1 MMKGNPRTVLIVA
14 ILASFVAFLDGSI
27 VNVALPAITRELGGG
42 IETQQWVVDAYLLTL
57 GSLILVAGSIS
68 DTFGRVGV
76 LRAGLVIFGAA
87 SVACAIAPTSLVL
100 IIARAVQGAGAALLV
115 PSSLAIITATFAGAA
130 RAKAIGAW
138 TAWTGLAFV
147 LGPLLGGF
155 FVDTLS
161 WRYVFA
167 VNVLPIA
174 VTLLLLTRIPSAGHT
189 GSGTRIDVT
198 GAVLASL
205 GLAGPVFALIEQG
218 RLGWSSPV
226 VYVPLILG
234 LISFATF
241 LWWETRVQ
249 HPMMPLG
256 LFRVRNFGF
265 GNIATAAIYA
275 GISLGQFIITIFLQE
290 VAGFTAL
297 QAGLATIP
305 LAILS
310 ISLSTLFGSLAGK
323 YGPRL
328 FMTAGPL
335 IIGAGFLLMLATTSP
350 VNFWTQLLPGIL
362 LFGLG
367 LSITVAPLT
376 AAILGSISPAQSGI
390 GSAINNAVSRV
401 AGLIA
406 VACAG
411 AIVGAVLDVDAFH
424 RVAFVV
430 ALLFAAGGIVSFAG
444 IRNQHVVTPVTPEAT
459 APAQDRPLAGAPTR
473 AVLPGRKDATA
484 GEADAGVAGPS

>member
-1 MMKGNPRTVLIVA
+1 MKGNPRTVLIVA

-76 LRAGLVIFGAA
+76 LRAGLVIFGLA
-87 SVACAIAPTSLVL
+87 SVACAIAPSSLVL

-115 PSSLAIITATFAGAA
+115 PSSLAMITATFAGAA

-161 WRYVFA
+161 WRWVFA

-174 VTLLLLTRIPSAGHT
+174 VTLVLLARIPSSGHG
-189 GSGTRIDVT
+189 GSGTRIDVI

-226 VYVPLILG
+226 VYLPLILG
-234 LISFATF
+234 LACFGAF

-275 GISLGQFIITIFLQE
+275 GLALGQFIITIFLQE
-290 VAGFTAL
+290 VAGFTAFA
-297 QAGLATIP
+297 AGLATIP

-323 YGPRL
+323 HGPRL

-335 IIGAGFLLMLATTSP
+335 IIGAGFLLMLTTTDP

-367 LSITVAPLT
+367 LSVTVAPLT

-424 RVAFVV
+424 RVVFVV
-430 ALLFAAGGIVSFAG
+430 SLLFIAGGIVSFAG
-444 IRNQHVVTPVTPEAT
+444 IRNQHVVTPVTPEAA
-459 APAQDRPLAGAPTR
+459 APSHDRPLAGTPTR
-473 AVLPGRKDATA
+473 PTPAVEPDTDGDGGTSGAT
-484 GEADAGVAGPS
+484 P

>member
-1 MMKGNPRTVLIVA
+1 M
-14 ILASFVAFLDGSI
+14 
-27 VNVALPAITRELGGG
+27 
-42 IETQQWVVDAYLLTL
+42 
-57 GSLILVAGSIS
+57 
-68 DTFGRVGV
+68 
-76 LRAGLVIFGAA
+76 
-87 SVACAIAPTSLVL
+87 
-100 IIARAVQGAGAALLV
+100 
-115 PSSLAIITATFAGAA
+115 
-130 RAKAIGAW
+130 
-138 TAWTGLAFV
+138 
-147 LGPLLGGF
+147 
-155 FVDTLS
+155 
-161 WRYVFA
+161 
-167 VNVLPIA
+167 
-174 VTLLLLTRIPSAGHT
+174 
-189 GSGTRIDVT
+189 
-198 GAVLASL
+198 LASL

-226 VYVPLILG
+226 VFVPLILG
-234 LISFATF
+234 LACFGTF
-241 LWWETRVQ
+241 LWWETRAE

-256 LFRVRNFGF
+256 LFKVRNFGF
-265 GNIATAAIYA
+265 GNLATAAIYA

-305 LAILS
+305 LAIMS

-335 IIGAGFLLMLATTSP
+335 IIGAGFLLMLTTTSP
-350 VNFWTQLLPGIL
+350 VNFWVQLLPGIL

-411 AIVGAVLDVDAFH
+411 AIVGAMLDVDAFH
-424 RVAFVV
+424 RVVFVV
-430 ALLFAAGGIVSFAG
+430 ALLFIAGGIVSFAG
-444 IRNQHVVTPVTPEAT
+444 IRNQQVVSPVTPEAT
-459 APAQDRPLAGAPTR
+459 APCQDRPVAGAPVRTAR
-473 AVLPGRKDATA
+473 PGES
-484 GEADAGVAGPS
+484 GIVEAS

>member
-1 MMKGNPRTVLIVA
+1 MMKGNPRIVLVVA
-14 ILASFVAFLDGSI
+14 ILSSFVAFLDGSI

-42 IETQQWVVDAYLLTL
+42 IETQQWVIDAYLLTL

-174 VTLLLLTRIPSAGHT
+174 VTLVLLVRIPSAGHA

-234 LISFATF
+234 LVSFATF

-256 LFRVRNFGF
+256 PFRVRNFGF
-265 GNIATAAIYA
+265 GNLATAAIYA

-310 ISLSTLFGSLAGK
+310 ISLSTLFGSLAGE
-323 YGPRL
+323 YGPRF

-335 IIGAGFLLMLATTSP
+335 IIGAGFLLMLTTTSP
-350 VNFWTQLLPGIL
+350 VNFWVQLLPGII

-430 ALLFAAGGIVSFAG
+430 ALLFVAGGIVSFAG
-444 IRNQHVVTPVTPEAT
+444 IRNPN
-459 APAQDRPLAGAPTR
+459 GARSRSISKQPPRLLKT
-473 AVLPGRKDATA
+473 
-484 GEADAGVAGPS
+484 E